1 MKRVYINNR
10 RYLGNKHSLAEFIL
24 GTVEKHCKDINTVV
38 DIFSGTGAVAN
49 MFKNKKTVITN
60 DLLYCNYIS
69 NCAWFLPE
77 PYSVNVITEI
87 LESYNRI
94 KTIEDNYMRQNF
106 SGTFYSANVCSKIG
120 YIRENIDIKYKSN
133 EINFKEYSILV
144 TSLLYG
150 MDKIANTVGHYDA
163 YRKKVVPTENFIL
176 PLILPETNKK
186 GNKCFNLD
194 ANILID
200 EIDCDLL
207 YLDPPY
213 NSRQYSD
220 AYHLLENV
228 AKWQKPEVFGVA
240 RKMDRKNIKSDYC
253 TVKAIDAFSDL
264 IEKANAKYIMLS
276 YNNISDKA
284 NSRSNAKLSDED
296 INHVLSSKG
305 KVSVFEQN
313 YKAFTTGKSDIPDN
327 TERLFLCEVYL

>member
-1 MKRVYINNR
+1 MKRAYINNR
-10 RYLGNKHSLAEFIL
+10 RYLGNKHSLTEFIV
-24 GTVEKHCKDINTVV
+24 GTVENHCKDVDTVI

-49 MFKNKKTVITN
+49 MFKNDKTVITN

-69 NCAWFLPE
+69 NCAWFLADR
-77 PYSVNVITEI
+77 YSVKSITKIIEN
-87 LESYNRI
+87 YNL
-94 KTIEDNYMRQNF
+94 IETNENNYMRQNF
-106 SGTFYSANVCSKIG
+106 SDTFYSADVCSKIG
-120 YIRENIDIKYKSN
+120 YIREDIDRKYKLN

-144 TSLLYG
+144 TALLYG

-163 YRKKVVPTENFIL
+163 YRKKAAPKESFVI
-176 PLILPETNKK
+176 PLILPEANKK

-194 ANILID
+194 ANILVSQVKG
-200 EIDCDLL
+200 DLL

-228 AKWQKPEVFGVA
+228 AKWEKPAVFGVA

-264 IEKANAKYIMLS
+264 IQKASARYIMLS
-276 YNNISDKA
+276 YNNISNKA
-284 NSRSNAKLSDED
+284 NSRSNAKLDDED
-296 INHVLSSKG
+296 IKRVLSNKG
-305 KVSVFEQN
+305 KVSIFEQDH
-313 YKAFTTGKSDIPDN
+313 KAFTTGKSDIPN
-327 TERLFLCEVYL
+327 NIERLFLCEVYL